1 MTAVEITLIIVGI
14 VFLLVSFLVQ
24 EKLSPK
30 DIESITN
37 LSENELKIIVEK
49 QLKNANDQV
58 EDAITDVVEDK
69 TETTKRALEKETNEK
84 IMAIDEYSNTVLES
98 MNKTHNEILFLYS
111 MLNDKHTELT
121 DLATQLQQ
129 FSEHMKNTENEVLE
143 NLALAAQDVRQKV
156 NETKPIDE
164 YSNTVLE
171 SMNKTHNEILF
182 LYSMLNDKHTELT
195 DLATQ
200 LQQFSEHMKNT
211 ENEVLENLA
220 LAAQDV
226 RQKVNETKPIDENE
240 AILASLGTDGQEA
253 DQDQINHNDRIL
265 MLHQQGFSDVEIA
278 RELGLGL
285 GEVKLVIGL
294 FKGEETV
301 EV

>member
-111 MLNDKHTELT
+111 MLNH
-121 DLATQLQQ
+121 
-129 FSEHMKNTENEVLE
+129 
-143 NLALAAQDVRQKV
+143 
-156 NETKPIDE
+156 
-164 YSNTVLE
+164 
-171 SMNKTHNEILF
+171 
-182 LYSMLNDKHTELT
+182 KHTELT

>member
-121 DLATQLQQ
+121 DLAAQLQQ
-129 FSEHMKNTENEVLE
+129 FSEQMK
-143 NLALAAQDVRQKV
+143 
-156 NETKPIDE
+156 
-164 YSNTVLE
+164 
-171 SMNKTHNEILF
+171 H
-182 LYSMLNDKHTELT
+182 
-195 DLATQ
+195 
-200 LQQFSEHMKNT
+200 T

-240 AILASLGTDGQEA
+240 VILASLGTDAKGTE
-253 DQDQINHNDRIL
+253 QDQINHNDRIR
-265 MLHQQGFSDVEIA
+265 MLHQQGLSDVEIA

>member
-164 YSNTVLE
+164 
-171 SMNKTHNEILF
+171 
-182 LYSMLNDKHTELT
+182 
-195 DLATQ
+195 
-200 LQQFSEHMKNT
+200 
-211 ENEVLENLA
+211 
-220 LAAQDV
+220 
-226 RQKVNETKPIDENE
+226 NE
-240 AILASLGTDGQEA
+240 AILASLGTDGQEV

>member
-121 DLATQLQQ
+121 DLAAQLQQ
-129 FSEHMKNTENEVLE
+129 FSEQMK
-143 NLALAAQDVRQKV
+143 
-156 NETKPIDE
+156 
-164 YSNTVLE
+164 
-171 SMNKTHNEILF
+171 H
-182 LYSMLNDKHTELT
+182 
-195 DLATQ
+195 
-200 LQQFSEHMKNT
+200 T

-240 AILASLGTDGQEA
+240 VILASLGTHAKGTE
-253 DQDQINHNDRIL
+253 QDQINHNDRIL
-265 MLHQQGFSDVEIA
+265 MLHQQGLSDVEIA

>member
-84 IMAIDEYSNTVLES
+84 IMAIDEYSNTVLE
-98 MNKTHNEILFLYS
+98 
-111 MLNDKHTELT
+111 
-121 DLATQLQQ
+121 A
-129 FSEHMKNTENEVLE
+129 
-143 NLALAAQDVRQKV
+143 
-156 NETKPIDE
+156 
-164 YSNTVLE
+164 
-171 SMNKTHNEILF
+171 MNKTHNEILF

-240 AILASLGTDGQEA
+240 AILASLGTDGQET

>member
-129 FSEHMKNTENEVLE
+129 FSEN
-143 NLALAAQDVRQKV
+143 
-156 NETKPIDE
+156 
-164 YSNTVLE
+164 
-171 SMNKTHNEILF
+171 
-182 LYSMLNDKHTELT
+182 
-195 DLATQ
+195 
-200 LQQFSEHMKNT
+200 MKNT

>member
-121 DLATQLQQ
+121 DLAAQLQQ
-129 FSEHMKNTENEVLE
+129 FSEQMKHTENEVLE
-143 NLALAAQDVRQKV
+143 NLALAAQ
-156 NETKPIDE
+156 N
-164 YSNTVLE
+164 
-171 SMNKTHNEILF
+171 
-182 LYSMLNDKHTELT
+182 
-195 DLATQ
+195 
-200 LQQFSEHMKNT
+200 
-211 ENEVLENLA
+211 
-220 LAAQDV
+220 V

-240 AILASLGTDGQEA
+240 VILASLGTDAKGTE
-253 DQDQINHNDRIL
+253 QDQINHNDRIL
-265 MLHQQGFSDVEIA
+265 MLHQQGLSDVEIA

>member
-1 MTAVEITLIIVGI
+1 MTTVEITLIIAGI

-30 DIESITN
+30 DIESITS

-49 QLKNANDQV
+49 QLKNAHDQV
-58 EDAITDVVEDK
+58 EDAIADVVDEQK
-69 TETTKRALEKETNEK
+69 ETTKRDLEKETNEK

-121 DLATQLQQ
+121 DLAAQLQQ
-129 FSEHMKNTENEVLE
+129 FSEQMKNTENEVLE
-143 NLALAAQDVRQKV
+143 NLAFAAKDVQQKV
-156 NETKPIDE
+156 SEAEPIDE
-164 YSNTVLE
+164 SEAIRASFENSQEAQDQV
-171 SMNKTHNEILF
+171 NHNE
-182 LYSMLNDKHTELT
+182 
-195 DLATQ
+195 
-200 LQQFSEHMKNT
+200 
-211 ENEVLENLA
+211 
-220 LAAQDV
+220 
-226 RQKVNETKPIDENE
+226 R
-240 AILASLGTDGQEA
+240 ILA
-253 DQDQINHNDRIL
+253 
-265 MLHQQGFSDVEIA
+265 LHQQGLSDVEIA

-285 GEVKLVIGL
+285 GEIKLVIGL

>member
-58 EDAITDVVEDK
+58 EDAITAVVEDK

-84 IMAIDEYSNTVLES
+84 IMA
-98 MNKTHNEILFLYS
+98 
-111 MLNDKHTELT
+111 
-121 DLATQLQQ
+121 
-129 FSEHMKNTENEVLE
+129 
-143 NLALAAQDVRQKV
+143 
-156 NETKPIDE
+156 IDE

-285 GEVKLVIGL
+285 GEVKMVIGL
-294 FKGEETV
+294 FKGEESV

>member
-164 YSNTVLE
+164 
-171 SMNKTHNEILF
+171 
-182 LYSMLNDKHTELT
+182 
-195 DLATQ
+195 
-200 LQQFSEHMKNT
+200 
-211 ENEVLENLA
+211 
-220 LAAQDV
+220 
-226 RQKVNETKPIDENE
+226 NE

-265 MLHQQGFSDVEIA
+265 MLHQQEFSDVEIA
-278 RELGLGL
+278 RKLGLGL

>member
-164 YSNTVLE
+164 
-171 SMNKTHNEILF
+171 
-182 LYSMLNDKHTELT
+182 
-195 DLATQ
+195 
-200 LQQFSEHMKNT
+200 
-211 ENEVLENLA
+211 
-220 LAAQDV
+220 
-226 RQKVNETKPIDENE
+226 NE

-294 FKGEETV
+294 FKGEESV

>member
-58 EDAITDVVEDK
+58 EDAITDVIEDK

-84 IMAIDEYSNTVLES
+84 IMA
-98 MNKTHNEILFLYS
+98 
-111 MLNDKHTELT
+111 
-121 DLATQLQQ
+121 
-129 FSEHMKNTENEVLE
+129 
-143 NLALAAQDVRQKV
+143 
-156 NETKPIDE
+156 IDE

-253 DQDQINHNDRIL
+253 DQDQINHNHRIL

>member
-121 DLATQLQQ
+121 DLAAQLQQ
-129 FSEHMKNTENEVLE
+129 FSEQMK
-143 NLALAAQDVRQKV
+143 
-156 NETKPIDE
+156 
-164 YSNTVLE
+164 
-171 SMNKTHNEILF
+171 H
-182 LYSMLNDKHTELT
+182 
-195 DLATQ
+195 
-200 LQQFSEHMKNT
+200 T

-240 AILASLGTDGQEA
+240 VILASLGTDAKRTE
-253 DQDQINHNDRIL
+253 QDQINHNDRIL
-265 MLHQQGFSDVEIA
+265 MLHQQGLSDVEIA

>member
-111 MLNDKHTELT
+111 MLNDKHNELT
-121 DLATQLQQ
+121 GLCSQLQRYAEHTSQ
-129 FSEHMKNTENEVLE
+129 IVSAAPETTDSGSVTKEVPVVEDSEYIDTLSVHQDIEEKSVKE
-143 NLALAAQDVRQKV
+143 NLD
-156 NETKPIDE
+156 ET
-164 YSNTVLE
+164 
-171 SMNKTHNEILF
+171 
-182 LYSMLNDKHTELT
+182 
-195 DLATQ
+195 
-200 LQQFSEHMKNT
+200 
-211 ENEVLENLA
+211 
-220 LAAQDV
+220 
-226 RQKVNETKPIDENE
+226 
-240 AILASLGTDGQEA
+240 
-253 DQDQINHNDRIL
+253 NHNFRIL
-265 MLHQQGFSDVEIA
+265 QLHKDGYSDVQIA
-278 RELGLGL
+278 KELNLGL
-285 GEVKLVIGL
+285 GEVRLVIGL
-294 FKGEETV
+294 FKGEAVNEI
-301 EV
+301 

>member
-121 DLATQLQQ
+121 DLAAQLQQ
-129 FSEHMKNTENEVLE
+129 FSEQMKHTENEVLE
-143 NLALAAQDVRQKV
+143 N
-156 NETKPIDE
+156 I
-164 YSNTVLE
+164 
-171 SMNKTHNEILF
+171 
-182 LYSMLNDKHTELT
+182 
-195 DLATQ
+195 
-200 LQQFSEHMKNT
+200 
-211 ENEVLENLA
+211 A

-240 AILASLGTDGQEA
+240 VILASLGTDAKGTE
-253 DQDQINHNDRIL
+253 QDQINHNDRIL
-265 MLHQQGFSDVEIA
+265 MLHQQGLSDVEIA

>member
-58 EDAITDVVEDK
+58 EDAITDVGEDK

-84 IMAIDEYSNTVLES
+84 IMA
-98 MNKTHNEILFLYS
+98 
-111 MLNDKHTELT
+111 
-121 DLATQLQQ
+121 
-129 FSEHMKNTENEVLE
+129 
-143 NLALAAQDVRQKV
+143 
-156 NETKPIDE
+156 IDE

>member
-1 MTAVEITLIIVGI
+1 MTAVEIILIIVGI

-58 EDAITDVVEDK
+58 EDAIMDVVEDK

-84 IMAIDEYSNTVLES
+84 IMA
-98 MNKTHNEILFLYS
+98 
-111 MLNDKHTELT
+111 
-121 DLATQLQQ
+121 
-129 FSEHMKNTENEVLE
+129 
-143 NLALAAQDVRQKV
+143 
-156 NETKPIDE
+156 IDE

>member
-58 EDAITDVVEDK
+58 EDAITAVVEDK

-84 IMAIDEYSNTVLES
+84 IMA
-98 MNKTHNEILFLYS
+98 
-111 MLNDKHTELT
+111 
-121 DLATQLQQ
+121 
-129 FSEHMKNTENEVLE
+129 
-143 NLALAAQDVRQKV
+143 
-156 NETKPIDE
+156 IDE

-278 RELGLGL
+278 RKLGLGL

-294 FKGEETV
+294 FKGEESV

>member
-164 YSNTVLE
+164 
-171 SMNKTHNEILF
+171 
-182 LYSMLNDKHTELT
+182 
-195 DLATQ
+195 
-200 LQQFSEHMKNT
+200 
-211 ENEVLENLA
+211 
-220 LAAQDV
+220 
-226 RQKVNETKPIDENE
+226 NE
-240 AILASLGTDGQEA
+240 AILASLGTDGQET

>member
-58 EDAITDVVEDK
+58 EDAITAVVEDK
-69 TETTKRALEKETNEK
+69 TETTKRALEKETNVK
-84 IMAIDEYSNTVLES
+84 IMA
-98 MNKTHNEILFLYS
+98 
-111 MLNDKHTELT
+111 
-121 DLATQLQQ
+121 
-129 FSEHMKNTENEVLE
+129 
-143 NLALAAQDVRQKV
+143 
-156 NETKPIDE
+156 IDE

-294 FKGEETV
+294 FKGEESV

>member
-49 QLKNANDQV
+49 QLKNANDQI

-84 IMAIDEYSNTVLES
+84 IMA
-98 MNKTHNEILFLYS
+98 
-111 MLNDKHTELT
+111 
-121 DLATQLQQ
+121 
-129 FSEHMKNTENEVLE
+129 
-143 NLALAAQDVRQKV
+143 
-156 NETKPIDE
+156 IDE

-294 FKGEETV
+294 FKGEESV

>member
-49 QLKNANDQV
+49 QLKNANDQI

-84 IMAIDEYSNTVLES
+84 IMA
-98 MNKTHNEILFLYS
+98 
-111 MLNDKHTELT
+111 
-121 DLATQLQQ
+121 
-129 FSEHMKNTENEVLE
+129 
-143 NLALAAQDVRQKV
+143 
-156 NETKPIDE
+156 IDE

-294 FKGEETV
+294 FKGLNII
-301 EV
+301 

>member
-1 MTAVEITLIIVGI
+1 MTVVEITLIIVGI

-164 YSNTVLE
+164 
-171 SMNKTHNEILF
+171 
-182 LYSMLNDKHTELT
+182 
-195 DLATQ
+195 
-200 LQQFSEHMKNT
+200 
-211 ENEVLENLA
+211 
-220 LAAQDV
+220 
-226 RQKVNETKPIDENE
+226 NE

>member
-37 LSENELKIIVEK
+37 LSENEIKIIVEK
-49 QLKNANDQV
+49 QLKNANDQI

-84 IMAIDEYSNTVLES
+84 IMA
-98 MNKTHNEILFLYS
+98 
-111 MLNDKHTELT
+111 
-121 DLATQLQQ
+121 
-129 FSEHMKNTENEVLE
+129 
-143 NLALAAQDVRQKV
+143 
-156 NETKPIDE
+156 IDE

-285 GEVKLVIGL
+285 GEVKLVIGIVSIQPRDCL
-294 FKGEETV
+294 LSSLTV
-301 EV
+301 RIRTSLPS

>member
-121 DLATQLQQ
+121 DLAAQLQQ
-129 FSEHMKNTENEVLE
+129 FSEQMK
-143 NLALAAQDVRQKV
+143 
-156 NETKPIDE
+156 
-164 YSNTVLE
+164 
-171 SMNKTHNEILF
+171 H
-182 LYSMLNDKHTELT
+182 
-195 DLATQ
+195 
-200 LQQFSEHMKNT
+200 T

-240 AILASLGTDGQEA
+240 VILASLGTDAKGTE
-253 DQDQINHNDRIL
+253 QDQINHNDRIL
-265 MLHQQGFSDVEIA
+265 MLHQQGLSDVEIA

>member
-121 DLATQLQQ
+121 
-129 FSEHMKNTENEVLE
+129 N
-143 NLALAAQDVRQKV
+143 
-156 NETKPIDE
+156 
-164 YSNTVLE
+164 
-171 SMNKTHNEILF
+171 
-182 LYSMLNDKHTELT
+182 
-195 DLATQ
+195 LATQ

>member
-1 MTAVEITLIIVGI
+1 M
-14 VFLLVSFLVQ
+14 VSFLVQ

-164 YSNTVLE
+164 
-171 SMNKTHNEILF
+171 
-182 LYSMLNDKHTELT
+182 
-195 DLATQ
+195 
-200 LQQFSEHMKNT
+200 
-211 ENEVLENLA
+211 
-220 LAAQDV
+220 
-226 RQKVNETKPIDENE
+226 NE